1 MELLSRAG
9 LEGIAEIAIIADIAR
24 DWKANLITD
33 WQMMWQLSRH

>member
-24 DWKANLITD
+24 DWKANTG
-33 WQMMWQLSRH
+33 R